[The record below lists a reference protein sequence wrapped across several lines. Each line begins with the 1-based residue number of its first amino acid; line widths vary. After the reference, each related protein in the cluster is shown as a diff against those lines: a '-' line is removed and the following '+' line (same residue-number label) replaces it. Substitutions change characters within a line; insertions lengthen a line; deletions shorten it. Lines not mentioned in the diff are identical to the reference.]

1 MAKGLFKQ
9 ALGIFVELP
18 EGKKEDAPAY
28 TPAETPLSSP
38 RPFTAARSMP
48 AAAAAGPTIT
58 EADVEKF
65 EAHFNQIFEKANLPG
80 PDYFEFSKVMDTLE
94 KPIPDER
101 TRRAA
106 AFASLT
112 VQGLKKEVL
121 LSSAAKYIDVITQ
134 DRAGFEK
141 AIQAKQDAEISSRKE
156 QIADFQKKIEDTNK
170 QIQDLTRSI
179 TDAQNSIEKLSGEVA
194 DTEASLKKNEGAY
207 LYACDAMTHK
217 IQDDIKKIETEL

>member
-9 ALGIFVELP
+9 AMGLFVELP
-18 EGKKEDAPAY
+18 DEKKEDSPAY

-38 RPFTAARSMP
+38 RPFTAARSAP
-48 AAAAAGPTIT
+48 VAAVGPTIT

-112 VQGLKKEVL
+112 VQGLKKDVL
-121 LSSAAKYIDVITQ
+121 LSSAAKYIDVISQ
-134 DRAGFEK
+134 DRTGFEK
-141 AIQAKQDAEISSRKE
+141 AIQAKQDAEIASRKE
-156 QIADFQKKIEDTNK
+156 QIEDFQKKIEDTNK

-194 DTEASLKKNEGAY
+194 ETEASLKKNEGAY